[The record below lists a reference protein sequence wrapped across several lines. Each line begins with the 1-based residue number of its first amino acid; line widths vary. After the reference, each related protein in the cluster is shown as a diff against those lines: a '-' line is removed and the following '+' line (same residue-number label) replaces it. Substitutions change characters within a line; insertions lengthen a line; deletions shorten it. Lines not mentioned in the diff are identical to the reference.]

1 MSAAYYDFYAE
12 EGSSFVIK
20 INMLDKYSQQ
30 ICLFK
35 GAESDTPPVYMD
47 IPAELAAINYAKIFK
62 IVGTM
67 TVRPALV
74 GASSTANQLEFKGDS
89 SNSVFS
95 GTVGQLIFKRK
106 GDDHNLVIYYPNIEI
121 NPGTYFYDFEMEYTE
136 GILNGTSV
144 IEKPNGR
151 KNTLRVLQGRFIII
165 PKVK

>member
-1 MSAAYYDFYAE
+1 
-12 EGSSFVIK
+12 V
-20 INMLDKYSQQ
+20 
-30 ICLFK
+30 
-35 GAESDTPPVYMD
+35 
-47 IPAELAAINYAKIFK
+47 
-62 IVGTM
+62 
-67 TVRPALV
+67 
-74 GASSTANQLEFKGDS
+74 FKGDS

-106 GDDHNLVIYYPNIEI
+106 GDDHNLVIYYPNIGI

-144 IEKPNGR
+144 IEKPYGR